1 MVDDQDL
8 QFNLPSERWEHA
20 TAPEGQL
27 FLAMRRGEFEFFTP
41 NLSAD
46 SVELGPD
53 ETLEDP
59 AYEALNRL
67 RRFDDDATVVS
78 RSVNHDGDAIGTIF
92 QHVEFNTELSE
103 ETTLRLAQL
112 QLILRVP
119 QPDEDRRVA
128 LMLTLTAEAA
138 DIGDY
143 TDDFETYVRG
153 VEFG

>member
-8 QFNLPSERWEHA
+8 QINPPNEQWERT

-78 RSVNHDGDAIGTIF
+78 RSVNHDGDDIGTIF

-119 QPDEDRRVA
+119 QPDEDRHVA

-138 DIGDY
+138 DIADY
-143 TDDFETYVRG
+143 TDDFEAYVRG

>member
-8 QFNLPSERWEHA
+8 QINLPNDQWEHA

-27 FLAMRRGEFEFFTP
+27 YLAMRRGEFERFTP

-67 RRFDDDATVVS
+67 RRFDDDARVVS
-78 RSVNHDGDAIGTIF
+78 RSVNDDVDEIGTIF

-103 ETTLRLAQL
+103 ENTLRLAQL

-119 QPDEDRRVA
+119 LPDEERRVA

-138 DIGDY
+138 DISDY
-143 TDDFETYVRG
+143 ADDFEAFVRG
-153 VEFG
+153 VEFR